1 MLFYSAALHI
11 ALSVVSLVKTAY
23 YHSARCAGVYKTIV
37 FQIDAHMIGGALVS
51 SVVKENQVA
60 LVEFA
65 FAYLL
70 AIACALLF

>member
-1 MLFYSAALHI
+1 M
-11 ALSVVSLVKTAY
+11 
-23 YHSARCAGVYKTIV
+23 YKTIV
-37 FQIDAHMIGGALVS
+37 LQVDAYMIGGALVS

-60 LVEFA
+60 LVELA

>member
-11 ALSVVSLVKTAY
+11 ALPVVRLVKAAH

>member
-11 ALSVVSLVKTAY
+11 ALSVVRLVKTAY
-23 YHSARCAGVYKTIV
+23 YHSARSAGMYKTIV
-37 FQIDAHMIGGALVS
+37 LQVDAYMIGGALVS

-60 LVEFA
+60 LVELA